1 MSRRTDLIQQL
12 VRSDKFGDEKDNEQK
27 FLAATAELILT
38 DLINIATNGIQ
49 NKGAGS
55 LIINLCNDSTVFMSG
70 ADVEVDLLSAESAE
84 DEDVVAVPRAALDA
98 DGLVRHAE
106 LLELARRD
114 HDAVLREQRDARLV
128 VTPDDVLEGARHVQ
142 LGHRLPLLHVEE
154 RDALLRP

>member
-70 ADVEVDLLSAESAE
+70 VDVEVDLLSAESAE
-84 DEDVVAVPRAALDA
+84 DEDVVDFCQ
-98 DGLVRHAE
+98 G
-106 LLELARRD
+106 LLEEIDENDWSKNVLITLISDAGTRTFAVEAGGSQESLRALAK
-114 HDAVLREQRDARLV
+114 EFS
-128 VTPDDVLEGARHVQ
+128 
-142 LGHRLPLLHVEE
+142 
-154 RDALLRP
+154 